1 MYDLQQAPAYYKYDY
16 AVKDDYHYVDMDKYE
31 TRDGDKTTG
40 SYSVVLPDGR
50 KQIVTYYVD
59 GYSGYVADVKY
70 EGYAKAYDYK
80 PAAYSK
86 PTYAAPATYK
96 ADYVPEVVYKTAD
109 YKAEY

>member
-1 MYDLQQAPAYYKYDY
+1 MQAPSPYSFAY
-16 AVKDDYHYVDMDKYE
+16 AVKDEPSYNDFGHTE
-31 TRDGDKTTG
+31 TSDGKAVTG
-40 SYSVVLPDGR
+40 SYSVILPDGR

-80 PAAYSK
+80 PTAYSK

-96 ADYVPEVVYKTAD
+96 A
-109 YKAEY
+109 EY